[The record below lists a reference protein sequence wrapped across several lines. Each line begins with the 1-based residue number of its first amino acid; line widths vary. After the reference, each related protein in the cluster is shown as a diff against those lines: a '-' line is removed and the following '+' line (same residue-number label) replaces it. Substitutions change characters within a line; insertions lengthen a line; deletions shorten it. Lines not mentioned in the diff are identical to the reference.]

1 MHSFTRNTNSSRQT
15 ITQIFLSL
23 IAGIQFAIWFCFG
36 GHQTWIHSISFA
48 NAALKQ
54 RRCQHV
60 FFGRRNSIDSSL
72 FLNVFFL
79 ITVKCLFNWNFIS
92 KQSMKEEFR
101 FFLSCFCCHF
111 TQPTATGVCMFFFRC
126 FHCFV
131 SFSRYFFSLS
141 LFCVFSFL
149 FFFLRIFCFRSRWH
163 CWHRYQRMFSEHY
176 TKIDKRNGLSE
187 NVFVNW
193 NRKLLQTKCD
203 HFNCH

>member
-1 MHSFTRNTNSSRQT
+1 MNPFHFIWKRSFEAATLPTRLFWPSKFHWFFPFSQRF
-15 ITQIFLSL
+15 FL
-23 IAGIQFAIWFCFG
+23 
-36 GHQTWIHSISFA
+36 
-48 NAALKQ
+48 
-54 RRCQHV
+54 
-60 FFGRRNSIDSSL
+60 
-72 FLNVFFL
+72 L